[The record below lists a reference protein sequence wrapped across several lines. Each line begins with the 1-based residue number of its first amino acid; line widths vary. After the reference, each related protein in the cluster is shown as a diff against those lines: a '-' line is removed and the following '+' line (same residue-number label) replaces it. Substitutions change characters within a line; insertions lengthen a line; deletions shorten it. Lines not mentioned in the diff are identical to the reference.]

1 MSKKPTKSVAGI
13 QGSVLRWARETQ
25 GYSLEDVALHLKRD
39 VGEIAAWEFDD
50 ATPTYAQLETLA
62 YTLYKRPLAVF
73 FLPAPPREMKVKQ
86 EFRTLPDF
94 ELDQLATDTRYQLR
108 LAHAHQISLRELND
122 GVNSA
127 AHKIF
132 KDIRLSGRSD
142 IFEAATAVREYLGF
156 SVNDQAAWN
165 SSDEALKAWRN
176 AVEGAG
182 IFVFKHSFKQKSIS
196 GFCLADDEFPI
207 VYLNNSTSKTRQI
220 FSLFHE
226 LAHLL
231 LQVNAITKFD
241 DSYIEHLP
249 PKERRIEQFCNKLAA
264 EILVP
269 SSNFSTQ
276 LESLA
281 KINDSSIE
289 LLATR
294 YHVSREAILRRIL
307 DRGLVQQ
314 SYYEAKVKQWAGE
327 TENRGAGGDYYATQS
342 TYLGER
348 YLQLVFSKH
357 YQGRLTLEQVADY
370 LGVRTKSVAGIEAM
384 MLRKTVS
391 A

>member
-1 MSKKPTKSVAGI
+1 MGKKMTSSVTGI
-13 QGSVLRWARETQ
+13 QPTVLRWARESQ
-25 GYSLEDVALHLKRD
+25 GYSLEDVAIHLKRD
-39 VGEIAAWEFDD
+39 VGEILAWESGN

-62 YTLYKRPLAVF
+62 YSLYKRPLAVF
-73 FLPAPPREMKVKQ
+73 FLPAPPTEIKVKQ

-122 GVNSA
+122 GVNPTP
-127 AHKIF
+127 HKIF
-132 KDIRLSGRSD
+132 RDIPLSEKANVQ
-142 IFEAATAVREYLGF
+142 EAAVSVRQYLKI
-156 SVNDQAAWN
+156 SVASQAAW
-165 SSDEALKAWRN
+165 STSEEALKVWRN
-176 AVEGAG
+176 AVESAG

-196 GFCLADDEFPI
+196 GFCLADKEFPVI
-207 VYLNNSTSKTRQI
+207 YLNNSTAKTRQI

-231 LQVNAITKFD
+231 LNVNAISKFD
-241 DSYIEHLP
+241 DSYIQYLP
-249 PKERRIEQFCNKLAA
+249 QKEKRIEQFCNALAA
-264 EILVP
+264 EFLIP
-269 SSNFSTQ
+269 SADFSAQ
-276 LESLA
+276 LESLTE
-281 KINDSSIE
+281 INDPSIND
-289 LLATR
+289 LARR

-314 SYYEAKVKQWAGE
+314 TYYEAKVKQWAEE
-327 TENRGAGGDYYATQS
+327 TENGGSGGDYYATQS

-370 LGVRTKSVAGIEAM
+370 LGVRAKSVAGLEEM